1 MFINVDLPAPFSPSS
16 ACTSPRRTSNETSS
30 LATTPGNSLR
40 IPCISSTRPSAT
52 RSHPTKKRE
61 EGGAEAR
68 PLLSRTLLRKH
79 CRNLE
84 LVMDD
89 LRLELLHQL
98 DPRRMLLRDLRGDLA
113 NAHPV
118 VLEVEDEVLPAL
130 EVALRRG
137 HDGVVDPGVG
147 LLDPA
152 GEDPLRDLVLVGVH
166 PDAPLAELRGLL
178 EGAVTAQAGD
188 LEDHLGAGP
197 DLVLR
202 QVRAGGLVR
211 EAVRVR
217 DQRLRALDRLLRAE
231 LVTGDP
237 RVDRRDL
244 DACHRADLLRAHALG
259 LFGRKDTDQAA
270 ALLSGVGDALLVR
283 EAADVCDRVVGD
295 RELDVRVLR
304 RELLHRALE
313 HEARG
318 DDELVAVVHS
328 LLEVRLVVARRM
340 RVVRIRLPVNR
351 LRCRL
356 ESQDLVLVESV
367 VVE

>member
-1 MFINVDLPAPFSPSS
+1 MFISVDLPAPFSPSS

-40 IPCISSTRPSAT
+40 IPCISRTRSSAT

-68 PLLSRTLLRKH
+68 PLLYSPVLRKH

-118 VLEVEDEVLPAL
+118 VLEVEDEVLPTL
-130 EVALRRG
+130 EVAFRRS

-152 GEDPLRDLVLVGVH
+152 REDSLRDLVLVGVH

-178 EGAVTAQAGD
+178 ESTVAAKTGD
-188 LEDHLGAGP
+188 LEDHLCARA

-202 QVRAGGLVR
+202 QVRARSLIG
-211 EAVRVR
+211 EAVRVL
-217 DQRLRALDRLLRAE
+217 DQCLRALDGLLRAE

-237 RVDRRDL
+237 RVDRRKL
-244 DACHRADLLRAHALG
+244 DACDRAD
-259 LFGRKDTDQAA
+259 
-270 ALLSGVGDALLVR
+270 
-283 EAADVCDRVVGD
+283 
-295 RELDVRVLR
+295 
-304 RELLHRALE
+304 
-313 HEARG
+313 
-318 DDELVAVVHS
+318 
-328 LLEVRLVVARRM
+328 RL
-340 RVVRIRLPVNR
+340 
-351 LRCRL
+351 
-356 ESQDLVLVESV
+356 
-367 VVE
+367 

>member
-1 MFINVDLPAPFSPSS
+1 MFISVDLPAPFSPSS
-16 ACTSPRRTSNETSS
+16 ACTSPRRTSKETSS

-40 IPCISSTRPSAT
+40 IPRISRTRSSAT

-61 EGGAEAR
+61 EGR
-68 PLLSRTLLRKH
+68 PGSPPSCRAVLRKH

-84 LVMDD
+84 LVMND

-98 DPRRMLLRDLRGDLA
+98 DPRRMLLRDLRGDLPH
-113 NAHPV
+113 AHTV
-118 VLEVEDEVLPAL
+118 VPQVEDAVLAAL
-130 EVALRRG
+130 EVALRGGDDR
-137 HDGVVDPGVG
+137 VVNAGVG
-147 LLDPA
+147 LLDAA

-188 LEDHLGAGP
+188 LEDHLGAGA

-202 QVRAGGLVR
+202 QVRAGCLVG
-211 EAVRVR
+211 EAVRVL
-217 DQRLRALDRLLRAE
+217 DERLRALDGFFRAV
-231 LVTGDP
+231 LVAGDP

-259 LFGRKDTDQAA
+259 LFGRKDTHQAA

-283 EAADVCDRVVGD
+283 ESADVCDSVVGD
-295 RELDVRVLR
+295 RELDLRILR

-313 HEARG
+313 QEARG
-318 DDELVAVVHS
+318 DDELVAVVYS
-328 LLEVRLVVARRM
+328 LLEVRLVVARGM
-340 RVVRIRLPVNR
+340 RVVRKRLAVNR
-351 LRCRL
+351 LRGCL
-356 ESQDLVLVESV
+356 QSPDLVFVGSV

>member
-1 MFINVDLPAPFSPSS
+1 MFISVDLPAPFSPSS

-40 IPCISSTRPSAT
+40 IPCISRRRASAT
-52 RSHPTKKRE
+52 RSHPTKKKE
-61 EGGAEAR
+61 EGGPEAR
-68 PLLSRTLLRKH
+68 PLCSAVLVKH

-98 DPRRMLLRDLRGDLA
+98 DPRRMLLRDLRGDLS

-137 HDGVVDPGVG
+137 HDGVVDPCVG

-152 GEDPLRDLVLVGVH
+152 REDPLRDLVLVGIH

-178 EGAVTAQAGD
+178 ESTVAAKTGD
-188 LEDHLGAGP
+188 LEDHLCARA

-202 QVRAGGLVR
+202 QVQARIRIA
-211 EAVRVR
+211 EAVRVL
-217 DQRLRALDRLLRAE
+217 DQRLRALDRFLRAE

-237 RVDRRDL
+237 RVDRWEL
-244 DACHRADLLRAHALG
+244 DTGDHADLLLTHALG
-259 LFGRKDTDQAA
+259 LLGRDHPDEAA
-270 ALLSGVGDALLVR
+270 RLLSRVGDPLLVL
-283 EAADVCDRVVGD
+283 EPADRCHGVVGD
-295 RELDVRVLR
+295 GELY
-304 RELLHRALE
+304 
-313 HEARG
+313 
-318 DDELVAVVHS
+318 
-328 LLEVRLVVARRM
+328 
-340 RVVRIRLPVNR
+340 
-351 LRCRL
+351 
-356 ESQDLVLVESV
+356 
-367 VVE
+367 

>member
-40 IPCISSTRPSAT
+40 IPCISRTRSSAT

-61 EGGAEAR
+61 EGVAEAR

-113 NAHPV
+113 HAHTV
-118 VLEVEDEVLPAL
+118 VPQVEDAVLAAL
-130 EVALRRG
+130 EVALRGGDDRS
-137 HDGVVDPGVG
+137 VDAGVG

-178 EGAVTAQAGD
+178 EGAVTAPAGD
-188 LEDHLGAGP
+188 LEEHRGP
-197 DLVLR
+197 RPELVLR
-202 QVRAGGLVR
+202 QVRAGGMVR
-211 EAVRVR
+211 EAVRVLY
-217 DQRLRALDRLLRAE
+217 QRLRALDRLLRAE

-237 RVDRRDL
+237 RV
-244 DACHRADLLRAHALG
+244 
-259 LFGRKDTDQAA
+259 
-270 ALLSGVGDALLVR
+270 
-283 EAADVCDRVVGD
+283 
-295 RELDVRVLR
+295 
-304 RELLHRALE
+304 
-313 HEARG
+313 
-318 DDELVAVVHS
+318 
-328 LLEVRLVVARRM
+328 
-340 RVVRIRLPVNR
+340 
-351 LRCRL
+351 
-356 ESQDLVLVESV
+356 
-367 VVE
+367 

>member
-1 MFINVDLPAPFSPSS
+1 MFISVDLPAPFSPSS

-40 IPCISSTRPSAT
+40 IPCISRTRSSAT

-61 EGGAEAR
+61 EGR
-68 PLLSRTLLRKH
+68 PGSPPSCRAVLRKH

-113 NAHPV
+113 NADPV

-152 GEDPLRDLVLVGVH
+152 REDSLRDLVLVGVH

-178 EGAVTAQAGD
+178 ESTVAAKAGD
-188 LEDHLGAGP
+188 LEDHLCARA

-202 QVRAGGLVR
+202 QVRARSLIG
-211 EAVRVR
+211 EAVRVL

-231 LVTGDP
+231 LVAGDP

-244 DACHRADLLRAHALG
+244 DACHRTDLLRAHALG

-295 RELDVRVLR
+295 RELDLRVLR

-313 HEARG
+313 QEARG
-318 DDELVAVVHS
+318 DDELVAVVYS
-328 LLEVRLVVARRM
+328 LLEVRLVVARGM
-340 RVVRIRLPVNR
+340 RVVRIRLAVNR
-351 LRCRL
+351 LRGCL
-356 ESQDLVLVESV
+356 QSPDLVFVESV